1 MAGRRA
7 LAEGGTR
14 HAVGRRVET
23 MRLLR
28 RRVTPA
34 GALDGAVAATARPAA
49 DGDHGSDALAAD
61 ARGRRRR
68 VEHRAA
74 RRRAFALASGGAGA
88 VHVSAARRVCTRLW
102 HRGGLRGYT

>member
-49 DGDHGSDALAAD
+49 GGDHGAAPTRSRPTPE
-61 ARGRRRR
+61 A
-68 VEHRAA
+68 
-74 RRRAFALASGGAGA
+74 AGA
-88 VHVSAARRVCTRLW
+88 A
-102 HRGGLRGYT
+102 